1 MEIATVANEKEKKR
15 EGKISY
21 REWDKL
27 GTMNSKR
34 FKSAHSQQCQCQILD
49 MFVQIPLWGE
59 ALTEHRPKIVSFWHE
74 TKLNKNVSC
83 QVTATI
89 LSSHWILAV
98 AQEGGSS
105 ARHNCTVHES

>member
-74 TKLNKNVSC
+74 TKLNKNLSC

-105 ARHNCTVHES
+105 ACHNCTVHES